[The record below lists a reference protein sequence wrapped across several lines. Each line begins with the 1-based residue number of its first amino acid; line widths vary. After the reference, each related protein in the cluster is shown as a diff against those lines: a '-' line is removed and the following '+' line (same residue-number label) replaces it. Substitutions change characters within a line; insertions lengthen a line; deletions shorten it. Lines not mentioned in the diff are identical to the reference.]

1 MGTTDLCKV
10 GLLMCVARSVAGLFL
25 WLFFAIV
32 SLLYNRNLS
41 EEKLH
46 TCIIWDSAANS
57 QKEFTVAV
65 ANVTSA
71 MRGSIKSV
79 PSKTSLPDEC
89 IL

>member
-1 MGTTDLCKV
+1 MQGRFVDVCSTKC
-10 GLLMCVARSVAGLFL
+10 C
-25 WLFFAIV
+25 WIV
-32 SLLYNRNLS
+32 SLVIFCNFLFNRDLS

-71 MRGSIKSV
+71 MRGAIKSV